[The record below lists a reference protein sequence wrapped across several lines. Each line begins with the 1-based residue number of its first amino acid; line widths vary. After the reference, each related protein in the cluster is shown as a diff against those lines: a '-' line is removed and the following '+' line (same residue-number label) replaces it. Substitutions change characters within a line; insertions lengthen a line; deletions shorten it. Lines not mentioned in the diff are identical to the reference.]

1 MRKNNAS
8 EGRTNLHYVLKYQ
21 VFKDSLLF
29 LVLGLSS
36 IVAAIK
42 YTVGK
47 SAYGYSGFGDVF
59 VFLTVLGEISGVD
72 FFWVDVC
79 IRLSMKK

>member
-1 MRKNNAS
+1 MLFGS
-8 EGRTNLHYVLKYQ
+8 ENFLYSVL
-21 VFKDSLLF
+21 FF
-29 LVLGLSS
+29 GLGIAS

-59 VFLTVLGEISGVD
+59 VFV
-72 FFWVDVC
+72 FFG
-79 IRLSMKK
+79 I